1 MIVEAYREALRLG
14 IKGTDDAAL
23 VERMGGEVVMVPG
36 SPANL
41 KVTRPDDLPLA
52 EFYIRQEMG

>member
-1 MIVEAYREALRLG
+1 MITDAYRAAVRLG
-14 IKGTDDAAL
+14 IEDTDDAAL

-36 SPANL
+36 SPSNL

-52 EFYIRQEMG
+52 EFHLKKETV